1 MWNGTAT
8 RATEKLHV
16 GDCIEA
22 VGRLQSREYIKDLG
36 DKGKEPERCYELSV
50 NQYELQKKRKL
61 LNGRIHTPEG
71 KPQKTIKQPLDYR
84 EII

>member
-36 DKGKEPERCYELSV
+36 GKGKEPRRCYELSV
-50 NQYELQKKRKL
+50 NQYELQKKATKDNKTAARLSGNNLAALPYILYL
-61 LNGRIHTPEG
+61 LT
-71 KPQKTIKQPLDYR
+71 
-84 EII
+84 